1 VSLSF
6 ENFVALRHL
15 KSIRSRRRVVI
26 TTLIGIVG
34 VGLGVAALVITL
46 SVMNGYAGMIWDRQV
61 SMNPHI
67 TVRKPYSERI
77 SNYESLL
84 ALLQDQPDVVGVTPF
99 IESQGYVLA
108 RTASDVTVTSGVIVR
123 GVDALRVS
131 DTSGIADYVV
141 DGAVDLNLQNESA
154 NRQTYGMMIGRT
166 LAEKLG
172 ATVGSDIRLMVAPK
186 DMPMNQLP
194 PLRRYV
200 VTGIFDTGFY
210 EFDAGLVFINL
221 DAAQRDLK
229 WPDWITGVHVR
240 LADAFVANQVS
251 VKLRSNLIMTY
262 PDLFPTSWMDAQGN
276 LYAWILLQKWAS
288 FIVLSLIVVVAGF
301 NIVSI
306 LTMMVTERRRE
317 IGILKTLGAT
327 PKRIGRI
334 FVREGLLI
342 GGCGVL
348 LGNVLG
354 FGVCWIQ
361 MVYAPITLSG
371 DVYFINALPVDMSV
385 LDFAM
390 TSVLALLLCVL
401 FAVFPSRQAAKLVP
415 VEAIR
420 YE

>member
-1 VSLSF
+1 MGF
-6 ENFVALRHL
+6 ESFVALRHL

-34 VGLGVAALVITL
+34 VGLGVASLVITL

-77 SNYESLL
+77 SDYDEVVSLL
-84 ALLQDQPDVVGVTPF
+84 AAQPQVVGVAPF
-99 IESQGYVLA
+99 IESQGYVLG
-108 RTASDVTVTSGVIVR
+108 RTESSVTVTSGVVVR
-123 GVDALRVS
+123 GVDAAYISALGGIS
-131 DTSGIADYVV
+131 DYITMGR
-141 DGAVDLNLQNESA
+141 VDLSQQDSLSS
-154 NRQTYGMMIGRT
+154 RVVYGMMIGRN
-166 LAEKLG
+166 LAEKIG
-172 ATVGSDIRLMVAPK
+172 AKIGSDIRLMVAPK
-186 DMPMNQLP
+186 DAPMEQLP

-210 EFDAGLVFINL
+210 EFDAGLVFVSL
-221 DAAQRDLK
+221 AAAQRDLK
-229 WPDWITGVHVR
+229 WENWITGVHLR
-240 LADAFVANQVS
+240 LEDPFLANEVS
-251 VKLRSNLIMTY
+251 VALRSNLAMRY
-262 PDLFPTSWMDAQGN
+262 PSLFPTSWMYAQGN

-306 LTMMVTERRRE
+306 LTMIVTERRRE
-317 IGILKTLGAT
+317 IGVLKTLGAT

-334 FVREGLLI
+334 FLREGIVI

-354 FGVCWIQ
+354 LGVCWIQ
-361 MVYAPITLSG
+361 KVYAPITLSG
-371 DVYFINALPVDMSV
+371 DVYFINALPVEISF
-385 LDFAM
+385 LDFLM
-390 TSVLALLLCVL
+390 TSTLALFLCAL
-401 FAVFPSRQAAKLVP
+401 FAYFPSRRAAKLVP
-415 VEAIR
+415 VDAIR

>member
-1 VSLSF
+1 MGF
-6 ENFVALRHL
+6 ETFVAYRHL
-15 KSIRSRRRVVI
+15 RSIRSRRRVAI

-34 VGLGVAALVITL
+34 VGLGVASLVITL

-77 SNYESLL
+77 SDYDEVVSLL
-84 ALLQDQPDVVGVTPF
+84 ASQPDVIGVAPF
-99 IESQGYVLA
+99 IESQGYVLS
-108 RTASDVTVTSGVIVR
+108 RTASQVAVTSGVLVR
-123 GVDALRVS
+123 GVDQQHISEVG
-131 DTSGIADYVV
+131 GISDYVMS
-141 DGAVDLNLQNESA
+141 GRVDLAKQEKGLTRA
-154 NRQTYGMMIGRT
+154 VYGMMIGRD

-172 ATVGSDIRLMVAPK
+172 AEIGNDIRLMVAPK
-186 DMPMNQLP
+186 DMPMNELP

-200 VTGIFDTGFY
+200 VKGIFDTGFY
-210 EFDAGLVFINL
+210 EFDATLVFVSL
-221 DAAQRDLK
+221 AAAQRDLS
-229 WPDWITGVHVR
+229 WENWITGVHLR
-240 LADAFVANQVS
+240 LEDPFIADLVAT
-251 VKLRSNLIMTY
+251 KLRSVLAMTH
-262 PDLFPTSWMDAQGN
+262 PDLFPTSWMYAQGN

-306 LTMMVTERRRE
+306 LTMIVTERRRE
-317 IGILKTLGAT
+317 IGVLKTLGAT

-334 FVREGLLI
+334 FLREGIVI

-348 LGNVLG
+348 LGNFLG

-361 MVYAPITLSG
+361 KVYAPITLSG
-371 DVYFINALPVDMSV
+371 DVYFINSLPVAMSGF
-385 LDFAM
+385 DFLM
-390 TSVLALLLCVL
+390 TSVLALVMCAL
-401 FAVFPSRQAAKLVP
+401 FALFPSRRAAGLVP

>member
-1 VSLSF
+1 MGF
-6 ENFVALRHL
+6 EMFVALRHL

-77 SNYESLL
+77 VNYDDVMSLL
-84 ALLQDQPDVVGVTPF
+84 VSQPNVVGVAPF
-99 IESQGYVLA
+99 IESQGYVLG
-108 RTASDVTVTSGVIVR
+108 RTASSVTVTSGVLVR
-123 GVDALRVS
+123 GVDGQHIS
-131 DTSGIADYVV
+131 QPGGISDYVV
-141 DGAVDLNLQNESA
+141 MGSVDLAQQDSSL
-154 NRQTYGMMIGRT
+154 NRRLYGMMIGRN

-186 DMPMNQLP
+186 DAPMDQLP

-210 EFDAGLVFINL
+210 EFDASLVFVSL
-221 DAAQRDLK
+221 AAAQRDLK
-229 WPDWITGVHVR
+229 WKNWITGVHLR
-240 LADAFVANQVS
+240 LADPFLADVVG
-251 VKLRSNLIMTY
+251 KELRSVLSMTY
-262 PDLFPTSWMDAQGN
+262 PDLFPTSWMYAQGN

-306 LTMMVTERRRE
+306 MTMIVTERRRE
-317 IGILKTLGAT
+317 IGVLKTLGTT
-327 PKRIGRI
+327 PKCIGRI
-334 FVREGLLI
+334 FLREGMII

-354 FGVCWIQ
+354 FGVCWVQ
-361 MVYAPITLSG
+361 KVYAPITLSG
-371 DVYFINALPVDMSV
+371 DVYFINALPVAISGF
-385 LDFAM
+385 DFMM
-390 TSVLALLLCVL
+390 TSVLALFLCAV
-401 FAVFPSRQAAKLVP
+401 FAWFPSRRAARLVP
-415 VEAIR
+415 VDAIR

>member
-1 VSLSF
+1 MGF

-15 KSIRSRRRVVI
+15 KSIRSRKRVVV

-77 SNYESLL
+77 VNYDQIV
-84 ALLQDQPDVVGVTPF
+84 ALLTAQDNVVDVSPF
-99 IESQGYVLA
+99 IESQGYVLG
-108 RTASDVTVTSGVIVR
+108 RTASSVTVTSGVLVR
-123 GVDALRVS
+123 GVDAS
-131 DTSGIADYVV
+131 YISATGGISDYVV
-141 DGAVDLNLQNESA
+141 NGQVDLSVQDDASSRA
-154 NRQTYGMMIGRT
+154 VYGMMIGRN

-186 DMPMNQLP
+186 DVPMDQLP
-194 PLRRYV
+194 PLRKYV

-210 EFDAGLVFINL
+210 EFDAGLVFVAL
-221 DAAQRDLK
+221 PAAQRDLK
-229 WPDWITGVHVR
+229 WQDWVTGIHLR
-240 LADAFVANQVS
+240 LANAFDADAVS
-251 VKLRSNLIMTY
+251 VKLRSVLAMTY
-262 PDLFPTSWMDAQGN
+262 PDLFPTSWMYAQGN

-306 LTMMVTERRRE
+306 LTMIVTERRRE
-317 IGILKTLGAT
+317 IGVLKTLGAT

-334 FVREGLLI
+334 FLREGIVI

-348 LGNVLG
+348 FGNVLG

-361 MVYAPITLSG
+361 KVYAPITLAG
-371 DVYFINALPVDMSV
+371 DVYFINALPVAMSGF
-385 LDFAM
+385 DFAM
-390 TSVLALLLCVL
+390 TSLMALMLCAL
-401 FAVFPSRQAAKLVP
+401 FSLFPSRRAAKMVP
-415 VEAIR
+415 VDAIR